1 MMSVLALLI
10 YHIFNTLIQ
19 KGKKNKKK
27 KGVKNIKKQQRQ
39 LPHPGFDSTFD
50 IITF

>member
-1 MMSVLALLI
+1 MMSIFALLI
-10 YHIFNTLIQ
+10 YHILNTLIK
-19 KGKKNKKK
+19 KGKKNRKK
-27 KGVKNIKKQQRQ
+27 KGVNNIKKQQRQ

>member
-1 MMSVLALLI
+1 MMCIFALLT
-10 YHIFNTLIQ
+10 YHILNTLIQ

-27 KGVKNIKKQQRQ
+27 KGVKNIKQQQKQ
-39 LPHPGFDSTFD
+39 LPHPGFDSTFV